1 LHRAAAALA
10 PGGRL
15 VYSTCSL
22 EAEEGEGAVEEFLR
36 GGRGFSLIPCER
48 VLEELRSAGELAPEP
63 CDLVRGGYL
72 RTLPGVHP
80 CDGFFAAVI
89 EKER

>member
-1 LHRAAAALA
+1 LDRLA
-10 PGGRL
+10 ERGRL

-22 EAEEGEGAVEEFLR
+22 EERENTAVVEEVLR
-36 GGRGFSLIPCER
+36 ENKGFHL
-48 VLEELRSAGELAPEP
+48 LESRNLLDELKTKGELVWPEVES
-63 CDLVRGGYL
+63 LTQGSFL

-89 EKER
+89 ERD